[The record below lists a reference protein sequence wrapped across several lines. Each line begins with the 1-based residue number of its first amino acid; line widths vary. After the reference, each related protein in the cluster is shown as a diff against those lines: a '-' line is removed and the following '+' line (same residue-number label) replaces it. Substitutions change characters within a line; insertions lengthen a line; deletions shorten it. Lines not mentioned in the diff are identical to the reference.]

1 MSAFIAVAGMTAI
14 VDASTVSPPG
24 TVVCVIVNDPP
35 TGTKLLA
42 SSAQAYRDGDTSK
55 VSAITVPGAGATIP
69 DPGPY
74 TATWQS
80 TAIKDSSEGKKLL
93 LEGDQTTVINA
104 VPQIPGTPPTNYPVS
119 FQLVV
124 QSAGQVKAKA
134 S

>member
-14 VDASTVSPPG
+14 VDSSTVSPPG

-35 TGTKLLA
+35 TGTKVKA
-42 SSAQAYRDGDTSK
+42 STALVYRDGDTSK

-80 TAIKDSSEGKKLL
+80 TAIKAKAEGKEVL
-93 LEGDQTTVINA
+93 LEGDKTTVINA

-124 QSAGQVKAKA
+124 QASGQVKAKA
-134 S
+134 Q